1 MKRKNLIKRICSVGL
16 AAVLTF
22 SMATGALATETE
34 PASEGETETTAT
46 EEAEEYSAETL
57 NANTGT
63 KTVYILYYI
72 GGEEYGEVSTTV
84 SADTWQLDT
93 SSLPGIP
100 EGYAAADSVA
110 EITGDSLAG
119 YYAYVVL
126 QEKEPEVPTSQ
137 TVGVNYWDVENGV
150 QAGEGEVTVAVGANN
165 VNTSALTDVPAGF
178 ELVTTGDIPI
188 NGGWIWVEVRPAAQ
202 PTSQTVGV
210 NYWDVENNVQ
220 AGEGEVTVA
229 SDANNVNTSAL
240 TDIPDGYELVSTG
253 DIAIYDKWIWV
264 EVRPV
269 TTKEIGVNYWNI
281 ESNEQVTEGKVT
293 VDINANNVNTSQLTD
308 IPAGYELVNVGDI
321 QINDGWIW
329 VELRPLSKTIEIGV
343 NYWDIEKNEQV
354 TEGKVTVAADAYNVN
369 TSQLTDIPAGYEL
382 VNVGDI
388 QINDGWIWVE
398 LRPVAKTKSIGVNYF
413 SFEEYKTIAEST
425 VEVEKDAIHVNT
437 SLLKD
442 VPEGYELVVTGDLLI
457 CDGWIFAEVRKIDTK
472 TVAVEYYIEAED
484 RTISGK
490 AVEVEYDAN
499 NVNTSLLTD
508 IPAGYE
514 LVWTGDLQIE
524 EAEDGTLFVKAELR
538 AKKMDV
544 YFVIEDTNMGS
555 FTLNA
560 RSAMVSFTDLEAV
573 SGKTYEIPG
582 VQAAEGYKFTG
593 WKDSTGSIL
602 WDAAQTT
609 FELTPGMGIY
619 PEGAAKGM
627 LILTAQFETVPAQTE
642 SESETNQSESTAP
655 ETDQSET
662 AAPETNQSEST
673 APETNQSESTALETD
688 PASEPSVPAVTDP
701 ETDPE
706 LDEEEPSEDEDGS
719 DAEDEEADVSDS
731 EKKDTSST
739 EATEASSDSN
749 AVNTGD
755 ETPIFLYAV
764 LMAAAAAVLAV
775 ALKMK
780 RIHMN

>member
-16 AAVLTF
+16 AAVLAF

-100 EGYAAADSVA
+100 EGYMAADSVV

-150 QAGEGEVTVAVGANN
+150 QAGEGEVTVASDANN

-188 NGGWIWVEVRPAAQ
+188 NGGWIWVEVRPVAQ

-293 VDINANNVNTSQLTD
+293 VDINAN
-308 IPAGYELVNVGDI
+308 
-321 QINDGWIW
+321 
-329 VELRPLSKTIEIGV
+329 
-343 NYWDIEKNEQV
+343 
-354 TEGKVTVAADAYNVN
+354 NVN

-524 EAEDGTLFVKAELR
+524 EAEDGTLFVKVELR

-655 ETDQSET
+655 ETNQSET

-719 DAEDEEADVSDS
+719 DAEDEEAADVSDT

-764 LMAAAAAVLAV
+764 LMAAAAAGLAV